1 MLKIALFEQNQNLL
15 TAHKNGHKTLELNNL
30 KNDIKIKLH
39 TTPYK
44 QNC

>member
-15 TAHKNGHKTLELNNL
+15 TVQKNGHQTQELNNL

-39 TTPYK
+39 TT
-44 QNC
+44 